1 MRYERTLAIAGRLE
15 KLVEMIRTGEYGT
28 PALAEKLGVSD
39 QTIYRDILYLR
50 QHGYKINATKHSSG
64 WTYGIIADP
73 ETASTRNR
81 EAEA

>member
-1 MRYERTLAIAGRLE
+1 MRYERSLAIAGRLE

-50 QHGYKINATKHSSG
+50 QHGYTINATKHSSG
-64 WTYGIIADP
+64 WTYGLTADP
-73 ETASTRNR
+73 EAAAQRISEYNI
-81 EAEA
+81 